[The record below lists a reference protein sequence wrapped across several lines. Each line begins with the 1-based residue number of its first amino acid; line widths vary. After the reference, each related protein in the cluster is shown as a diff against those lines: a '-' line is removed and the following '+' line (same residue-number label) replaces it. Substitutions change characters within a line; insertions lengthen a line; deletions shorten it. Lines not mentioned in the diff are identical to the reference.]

1 MMIKTA
7 ERVWGAAFSMSPVR
21 LIDKFLDWIEQ
32 LSEAMVPAQAEELV
46 RIETRRDPFRA

>member
-7 ERVWGAAFSMSPVR
+7 ERMWGAALSMSPAR

-46 RIETRRDPFRA
+46 RIEARRDPFGA